1 MANIEYIRPT
11 MVVVK
16 LQHRIH
22 LMQTCQVTSVNGDG
36 GFRFGGS
43 DVGYEG
49 EVRTKESGSLWDNEW

>member
-1 MANIEYIRPT
+1 

-22 LMQTCQVTSVNGDG
+22 LMQTSQVTSVNGDG